1 MPWVLV
7 GVMGRKYQLVALP
20 YKGKVVEV
28 GTYDSKAIAALVK
41 GQMED
46 RDRTE
51 QKFVRYEIKST
62 AKKPTMITPM
72 VAKLVKDPFDREGWL
87 FELKWDGFRA
97 IAEKD
102 KLGIRLYSRNHND
115 FKKRFPV
122 IAQAISALDHVT
134 LDGEIVAL
142 DEHGHPRF
150 EWLVN
155 RGPQKGTIVYYV
167 FDLLRLGDKDL
178 RPEPLYR
185 RKSLLQKLLRKNDT
199 LRYVD
204 HVETQ
209 GLAMYAGAL
218 ALGLEGIVAKDS
230 KSPYVEGPAEN
241 RYWLKIKNKDFE
253 RKEPV
258 EFRRSKC

>member
-1 MPWVLV
+1 
-7 GVMGRKYQLVALP
+7 
-20 YKGKVVEV
+20 
-28 GTYDSKAIAALVK
+28 
-41 GQMED
+41 
-46 RDRTE
+46 
-51 QKFVRYEIKST
+51 
-62 AKKPTMITPM
+62 M
-72 VAKLVKDPFDREGWL
+72 VARLVRDPFDREGWL

-102 KLGIRLYSRNHND
+102 RQGVRLYSRNHND

-122 IAQAISALDHVT
+122 IAAAISTLDNVI

-155 RGPQKGTIVYYV
+155 RGKQQEVLVYYV

-178 RPEPLYR
+178 RSTPLSV
-185 RKSLLQKLLRKNDT
+185 RKKLLQKLLRKNDT

-204 HVETQ
+204 HIPTE
-209 GLAMYAGAL
+209 GLNMCAGAM
-218 ALGLEGIVAKDS
+218 ALGLEGVVAKDS
-230 KSPYVEGPAEN
+230 KSPYVEGPTTT
-241 RYWLKIKNKDFE
+241 WHWQKIKNRDYK

-258 EFRRSKC
+258 EFHPRKSR